1 MKATFALLAN
11 TEVHNLVRKLT
22 WDIHMKYR
30 TGTLLSRLQPHISL
44 KQPFTI
50 PDLPALEDYMAVLAG
65 DLSPFEVTLT
75 EIQQVSTVFEGVE
88 TGIIWLDVQETEIL
102 RGLHNRLNQELAQQF
117 GGTQAVH
124 DGPSYH
130 FHMTVMMFGQ
140 PIEVY
145 KQIYAEIEPKRLDLT
160 FQVRKLGM
168 FVYDEPL
175 GPQGDFLTYKILSLG

>member
-11 TEVHNLVRKLT
+11 TEVHNMVRKLS

-30 TGTLLSRLQPHISL
+30 TGTLLTRLQPHISL
-44 KQPFTI
+44 KQPFSI
-50 PDLPALEDYMAVLAG
+50 SDLAALGDYMAVLAG

-75 EIQQVSTVFEGVE
+75 EIQQGSTVFEGVE
-88 TGIIWLDVQETEIL
+88 TGILWLDVQETAVL
-102 RGLHNRLNQELAQQF
+102 RDLHNRLNRELEQQF

-124 DGPSYH
+124 DGPDYH

-145 KQIYAEIEPKRLDLT
+145 RQIYAQIEPKRLDLT
-160 FQVRKLGM
+160 FQVRKLAM
-168 FVYDEPL
+168 FVYDEPM
-175 GPQGDFLTYKILSLG
+175 GPQGDFLTYKILPLG